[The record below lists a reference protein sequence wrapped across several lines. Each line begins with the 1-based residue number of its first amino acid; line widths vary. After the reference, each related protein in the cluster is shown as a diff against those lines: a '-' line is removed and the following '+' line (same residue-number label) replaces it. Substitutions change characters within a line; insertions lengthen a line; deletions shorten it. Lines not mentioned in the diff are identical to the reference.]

1 MTLVTKTMAIMEK
14 LKKDIGA
21 IIEVVDSSEI
31 HWLLGI
37 EIRRSL
43 HSRTIHLSQRSYI
56 DAILSRYGFSDTK
69 PLTIPFDPHIH
80 LTKDQCPTTVG
91 DIAFMRD
98 KPYRE
103 ALGALQYLSVATRL
117 DITYA
122 VSILARFS
130 ANPGITHWNTLKR
143 VYAYLK
149 YT

>member
-21 IIEVVDSSEI
+21 IIEVVDSGEI

-98 KPYRE
+98 KPYR
-103 ALGALQYLSVATRL
+103 
-117 DITYA
+117 
-122 VSILARFS
+122 
-130 ANPGITHWNTLKR
+130 
-143 VYAYLK
+143 
-149 YT
+149 

>member
-1 MTLVTKTMAIMEK
+1 MEK

-21 IIEVVDSSEI
+21 IIEVVDSGEI

-43 HSRTIHLSQRSYI
+43 HNRTIHLSQRSYI
-56 DAILSRYGFSDTK
+56 DAILSRYAFSDIK
-69 PLTIPFDPHIH
+69 PLSIPFNPHLH
-80 LTKDQCPTTVG
+80 LTKEQSPKTVE

-103 ALGALQYLSVATRL
+103 ALGALQYLSVATRP
-117 DITYA
+117 DITYT
-122 VSILARFS
+122 VSILARFLQ
-130 ANPGITHWNTLKR
+130 NPGITHWNAVKR